1 MEQGRVRIA
10 DIAEKLG
17 LSTTTVSNV
26 IHGKTKKISDE
37 TVKRVQ
43 ALLEEKKY
51 IPNMAGILLAQNSSR
66 IVGVIINNH
75 EKYEGHVLEDCFISA
90 ALNSLSQEIHR
101 AGFFMM
107 VETLT
112 DWNEIVRIA
121 SMWNMEGLI
130 LIGFC
135 DRDYQKLRESMHIP
149 FVVYDGYFGETE
161 GICNLS
167 IDDYDGGRQ
176 MGEYL
181 KRMGHEKVLCIAD
194 NYICMDKE
202 RIEGC
207 KAALGEEKVGFLQ
220 IPFEKEARKRM
231 YRERLGEILEYTAVF
246 AASDFYAAELMHSL
260 QEQGICVPDDIS
272 VAGFDDSFD
281 HGTDSPPF
289 STQLVV
295 PSPFVAS
302 TRPETFPEGGLSTF
316 FEMDSTSGVKTAFT
330 TRPPSMDDEKEMPEP
345 LRIET
350 MSDAMSEPSLTA
362 DIPVM

>member
-1 MEQGRVRIA
+1 
-10 DIAEKLG
+10 
-17 LSTTTVSNV
+17 
-26 IHGKTKKISDE
+26 
-37 TVKRVQ
+37 
-43 ALLEEKKY
+43 
-51 IPNMAGILLAQNSSR
+51 
-66 IVGVIINNH
+66 
-75 EKYEGHVLEDCFISA
+75 
-90 ALNSLSQEIHR
+90 
-101 AGFFMM
+101 
-107 VETLT
+107 
-112 DWNEIVRIA
+112 
-121 SMWNMEGLI
+121 
-130 LIGFC
+130 
-135 DRDYQKLRESMHIP
+135 MHIP

-161 GICNLS
+161 RICNLI
-167 IDDYDGGRQ
+167 IDDYDGGWQ

-207 KAALGEEKVGFLQ
+207 KAALGEQKVGFLQ

-246 AASDFYAAELMHSL
+246 AVSDFYAAELMHSL

-295 PSPFVAS
+295 PSPFVAR
-302 TRPETFPEGGLSTF
+302 TRPEASPDNGFSTF

-330 TRPPSMDDEKEMPEP
+330 TRPPSVDDEKDMPEP